1 LAMSAASHVFLVF
14 EGAWLEVEASLAE
27 RRGGLRAFAREA
39 ERKWDLEPTKYVLCH
54 NSCKVDSPAMLQ
66 RALESA
72 CDGTCKL
79 DIIESPEGR
88 VMRSMR
94 VEMKRLE
101 DRVMAKVESALV
113 DAQKQ
118 NECQTAKLSSSL
130 APIVQCMA
138 TEQIELRNKL
148 GQLSAQVNDSQRAVV
163 SSEETSCA
171 IKDAEAL
178 EFELQQECAMQAACD
193 LDLSSKENLEELR
206 DEVSHLE
213 PKSTCQAERT
223 TASKVMAPQ
232 QGHRMT
238 VDSKQ
243 AFGYP
248 DAWLQLP
255 SSSFEAIPYSSK
267 HGKNSTAFEAIPYSC
282 KLGKTS
288 TAAPFAQ
295 SNAACFNKPMLGHR
309 SCPSLPPLI
318 Q

>member
-1 LAMSAASHVFLVF
+1 
-14 EGAWLEVEASLAE
+14 
-27 RRGGLRAFAREA
+27 
-39 ERKWDLEPTKYVLCH
+39 
-54 NSCKVDSPAMLQ
+54 
-66 RALESA
+66 
-72 CDGTCKL
+72 
-79 DIIESPEGR
+79 
-88 VMRSMR
+88 
-94 VEMKRLE
+94 
-101 DRVMAKVESALV
+101 
-113 DAQKQ
+113 
-118 NECQTAKLSSSL
+118 
-130 APIVQCMA
+130 
-138 TEQIELRNKL
+138 
-148 GQLSAQVNDSQRAVV
+148 
-163 SSEETSCA
+163 
-171 IKDAEAL
+171 
-178 EFELQQECAMQAACD
+178 MQAACD

-206 DEVSHLE
+206 EEVSHLE

-223 TASKVMAPQ
+223 TAGKVMAPQ

-288 TAAPFAQ
+288 MAAPFAQ